1 MRVQGA
7 GTNEFKKSYWS
18 KALNWSQG
26 LLMRALFATLFHP
39 DFHISLKSHKL
50 GPKLRRRGGNWV
62 SFGGS
67 AYLAYTPSL
76 NT

>member
-1 MRVQGA
+1 MSVQGA

-39 DFHISLKSHKL
+39 DSKFSS
-50 GPKLRRRGGNWV
+50 
-62 SFGGS
+62 
-67 AYLAYTPSL
+67 
-76 NT
+76 